1 LPLKK
6 KVIFVSTTNS
16 KNSVDKTRP
25 ISILRI
31 YANEQLLSSTTIYFS
46 DVCLREAF
54 NVFANDFYIDYQP
67 EEQPPKCLSTQDRTT
82 SNKKK
87 PTSKKIVKT
96 IQKQTLINNFLL
108 QENFCKTKTIRFL
121 RKFSTNFSLPPSKNN
136 VLSTF
141 EDFFLN
147 LKKKIICKNGFT
159 LQFAAPPLAK
169 KNLKIFSARV
179 RLCKTKNRL
188 EEKKI

>member
-1 LPLKK
+1 MGLQ
-6 KVIFVSTTNS
+6 T
-16 KNSVDKTRP
+16 
-25 ISILRI
+25 
-31 YANEQLLSSTTIYFS
+31 
-46 DVCLREAF
+46 
-54 NVFANDFYIDYQP
+54 
-67 EEQPPKCLSTQDRTT
+67 
-82 SNKKK
+82 KKK

-141 EDFFLN
+141 DDFFLN
-147 LKKKIICKNGFT
+147 LKKEIICKNGFT

-188 EEKKI
+188 EEKKNLKNERLNFEFAATFIEFANEVNYYKIVLRVSWPR

>member
-1 LPLKK
+1 MISTL
-6 KVIFVSTTNS
+6 TTNQKS
-16 KNSVDKTRP
+16 N
-25 ISILRI
+25 
-31 YANEQLLSSTTIYFS
+31 LLSACQLKIGPLQT
-46 DVCLREAF
+46 
-54 NVFANDFYIDYQP
+54 
-67 EEQPPKCLSTQDRTT
+67 
-82 SNKKK
+82 KKK

-147 LKKKIICKNGFT
+147 LKKK
-159 LQFAAPPLAK
+159 
-169 KNLKIFSARV
+169 
-179 RLCKTKNRL
+179 
-188 EEKKI
+188 

>member
-1 LPLKK
+1 MNNYFLVLLS
-6 KVIFVSTTNS
+6 IFLMCVSGKPSTFLQMISTLTTNQKS
-16 KNSVDKTRP
+16 N
-25 ISILRI
+25 
-31 YANEQLLSSTTIYFS
+31 LLSACQLKIGPLQT
-46 DVCLREAF
+46 
-54 NVFANDFYIDYQP
+54 
-67 EEQPPKCLSTQDRTT
+67 
-82 SNKKK
+82 KKK